1 MTAAIRN
8 TAAFFRL
15 ELADSLRSKWLVG
28 STLVYAAL
36 VAAFVWLG
44 LGESSVLG
52 FTGLS
57 RVVLNLT
64 NGVLLALPLLVLVAT
79 SQVVVRARRSGLL
92 EMLLSQPCQRTEW
105 FSGVVAS
112 RAAVLVA
119 PLVVAFAGVAIAS
132 LWFGA
137 EEGLFAIVGRCLV
150 VSVALVWAFLGIGL
164 WLSSAARTPERAIV
178 LALLVWAV
186 ASALHDVALLGALL
200 HFHLPPKLVFVLAA
214 ANPSEAARIGILTS
228 VDPELSVLGPVGF
241 WLANSLGA
249 ARALLVAVA
258 WPVLLGTLALWRARR
273 NVSRDDLVG

>member
-1 MTAAIRN
+1 MTGALRN
-8 TAAFFRL
+8 ANAFFRL
-15 ELADSLRSKWLVG
+15 ELAESLRSKWLVG
-28 STLVYAAL
+28 SSLVYLAL
-36 VAAFVWLG
+36 IAAFVWLG

-92 EMLLSQPCQRTEW
+92 EMLLSQPCKRTEW

-119 PLVVAFAGVAIAS
+119 PLLVAFGGGAIAS
-132 LWFGA
+132 YWLGA
-137 EEGLFAIVGRCLV
+137 EEGLFAVIGRCLA
-150 VSVALVWAFLGIGL
+150 VSTALVWAFLGIGL

-200 HFHLPPKLVFVLAA
+200 HFPIPPKLVFVLAA
-214 ANPSEAARIGILTS
+214 ANPTEAARIGILTS
-228 VDPELSVLGPVGF
+228 IDPELSVLGPVGF

-249 ARALLVAVA
+249 AWAFLVAVA
-258 WPVLLGTLALWRARR
+258 WPATLGTLALLRARQ
-273 NVSRDDLVG
+273 NVVRDDLVG